1 MCARE
6 DRAADHVNILF
17 NGGGD
22 DRLRGAAD
30 SGVDH
35 LKALVAQAARQH
47 LGTTVMAVQARLGDQ
62 DADRSGTFS
71 HTRILPAGGCL
82 RSRSSVE

>member
-30 SGVDH
+30 PRVDH

-47 LGTTVMAVQARLGDQ
+47 LGATVVAV
-62 DADRSGTFS
+62 
-71 HTRILPAGGCL
+71 
-82 RSRSSVE
+82 